1 MKRSPV
7 QFRLLKLASILALLS
22 LLFASSSYAGPLKVS
37 RVTDGD
43 TIKVRDGKV
52 ERIIRLV
59 GIDAP
64 EISHKKREPS
74 QPFGQ
79 AATNFSRGWC

>member
-1 MKRSPV
+1 MHDFSIRSAA
-7 QFRLLKLASILALLS
+7 QF
-22 LLFASSSYAGPLKVS
+22 KVS

-43 TIKVRDGKV
+43 TIRVRDGRV

-64 EISHKKREPS
+64 EISHKKREPMPKS
-74 QPFGQ
+74 Q
-79 AATNFSRGWC
+79 NE